1 MIEGCSG
8 CELLDRLGEGCSG
21 GKRPLLLTPTPF
33 AVREASKLG
42 LRPKDEEED
51 GRREDEGT
59 GDSADE
65 T

>member
-1 MIEGCSG
+1 MIAGCSG
-8 CELLDRLGEGCSG
+8 W
-21 GKRPLLLTPTPF
+21 PLLLTPTPF
-33 AVREASKLG
+33 AVSEASKLG
-42 LRPKDEEED
+42 LRPKDEDED